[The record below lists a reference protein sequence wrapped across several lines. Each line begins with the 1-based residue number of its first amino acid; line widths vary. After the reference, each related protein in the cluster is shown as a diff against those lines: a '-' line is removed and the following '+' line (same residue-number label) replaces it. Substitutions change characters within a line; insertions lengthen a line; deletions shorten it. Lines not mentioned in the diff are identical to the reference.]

1 MPVYRLG
8 NGDDDFNSARVPDW
22 TNDSSVFGGNGDDTV
37 VARALTP
44 SFTSRFLVS
53 GGNGDDTILIDA
65 SNSVALGG
73 NGDDT
78 LTSTGGLGNTLR
90 GGNGDDTLISQGGGS
105 GMSPGNTLTGGR
117 GEDSFRLISGSG
129 NLVVLGDAGN
139 DGVVSDGDVFLGP
152 IDVIT
157 DYERGDR
164 IALRNFGGTEDLP
177 APTRAPGAAL
187 IDDPLSDASDRFR
200 PVVGD
205 GEYTVFQGTLNAGN
219 LFTVDA
225 DGRDLFVVYDTLN
238 GEDNNIAQGSL
249 VLLGVQEEQL
259 MAEAFTLSMRS
270 GTGGGRGTY
279 GLSDFAAS
287 LDADGRDQGSSA
299 SLAALDN
306 SASSSSVMDF
316 VAT

>member
-8 NGDDDFNSARVPDW
+8 NGDDDFDSARVPGW
-22 TNDSSVFGGNGDDTV
+22 TNDSSVFGGNGDDTIA
-37 VARALTP
+37 ARALTP

-90 GGNGDDTLISQGGGS
+90 GGGGDDLLISSGGGS

-117 GEDSFRLISGSG
+117 GQDSFRLISGSG
-129 NLVVLGDAGN
+129 NLVVTGDAGG

-157 DYERGDR
+157 DYERGER

-177 APTRAPGAAL
+177 APTRVQGAAL
-187 IDDPLSDASDRFR
+187 IDDPLSDDGNRFR

-205 GEYTVFQGTLNAGN
+205 GEYAAFQGTLNAGN

-225 DGRDLFVVYDTLN
+225 DGRDLFIVYDTLD
-238 GEDNNIAQGSL
+238 GDDDNIAQGSL
-249 VLLGVQEEQL
+249 VLLGVQGERL
-259 MAEAFTLSMRS
+259 MAEAFAPSMAP
-270 GTGGGRGTY
+270 GAAGGWGTY
-279 GLSDFAAS
+279 GRSDVGTS
-287 LDADGRDQGSSA
+287 SGTDDADRGGFGSF
-299 SLAALDN
+299 AALDN
-306 SASSSSVMDF
+306 PASSSSATDF
-316 VAT
+316 IAT